1 MRVVSAA
8 EIDRALPVTA
18 LIDRLDQ
25 AFRDGAEVPLR
36 HHHTVPVA
44 DAPSGTLLLMPAWRQ
59 GGAMGV
65 KCVSVFPGN
74 AVRGLASVLGV
85 YLLLDA
91 ATGAPRALLDGVMLT
106 LRRTAAASA
115 LAARR
120 LAHPDAARLVMVGAG
135 ALSAHLVRAH
145 AAVRPIRQVKVWN
158 RSLPRAEAVAALLRA
173 EGFDATPAADLEG
186 AVRSA
191 DIVSCATMS
200 ATPIVQGAWLKP
212 GAHLDLVGGYTP
224 AMREADDEAVRR
236 STVFVDTRG
245 GALKE
250 AGDIVQPLQTGA
262 LVESAVAGDL
272 FDLAHGR
279 TTGRA
284 RPDEITFFKSVGS
297 AIEDLAAAELVA
309 ARLGLP

>member
-1 MRVVSAA
+1 MRIVSAD
-8 EIDRALPVTA
+8 EIDRALPVGD
-18 LIDRLDQ
+18 LIDRLEQ

-36 HHHTVPVA
+36 HHHAVSVP

-74 AVRGLASVLGV
+74 AALGLASVLGV

-91 ATGAPRALLDGVMLT
+91 RTGAPRALLDGVMLT

-115 LAARR
+115 LAARH
-120 LAHPDAARLVMVGAG
+120 LASPDAESLVMVGAG
-135 ALSAHLVRAH
+135 ALSAHLIRAH
-145 AAVRPIRQVKVWN
+145 SAVRPIRHVRIWN
-158 RSLPRAEAVAALLRA
+158 RSPARAEAQAALLRA
-173 EGFDATPAADLEG
+173 EGFDIAAAADLEG
-186 AVRSA
+186 AVRAA

-200 ATPIVQGAWLKP
+200 SDPVIRGAWLKP

-250 AGDIVQPLQTGA
+250 AGDVVQPLKSGVLA
-262 LVESAVAGDL
+262 EAAVAGDL

-279 TTGRA
+279 GPGR
-284 RPDEITFFKSVGS
+284 RRQDEITFFKSVGT

-309 ARLGLP
+309 ERLGLP

>member
-1 MRVVSAA
+1 MRNISAA
-8 EIDRALPVTA
+8 EVDRALPV
-18 LIDRLDQ
+18 LDLVDCLDE

-36 HHHTVPVA
+36 HHHTVQVPSA
-44 DAPSGTLLLMPAWRQ
+44 ASGTLLLMPAWRT

-74 AVRGLASVLGV
+74 AARGLASVLGV
-85 YLLLDA
+85 YLLMDA
-91 ATGAPRALLDGVMLT
+91 ATGMPRALLDGVMLT

-120 LAHPDAARLVMVGAG
+120 LAHAEAAELLLVGAG
-135 ALSAHLVRAH
+135 ALAPHLVRAH
-145 AAVRPIRQVKVWN
+145 AAVRPIRRVRVWN
-158 RSLPRAEAVAALLRA
+158 RAPERAAGMAGMLRA
-173 EGFDATPAADLEG
+173 EGFDITVASDLEA

-200 ATPIVQGAWLKP
+200 HEPVVRGAWLKP

-236 STVFVDTRG
+236 STVFVDTRA
-245 GALKE
+245 GAMKE
-250 AGDIVQPLQTGA
+250 AGDIVQPLQNGVLA
-262 LVESAVAGDL
+262 ESAIAGDL
-272 FDLAHGR
+272 PDLAHGR
-279 TTGRA
+279 VGGRSS
-284 RPDEITFFKSVGS
+284 PGEITFFKSVGT

-309 ARLGLP
+309 ARLGVA

>member
-1 MRVVSAA
+1 MRIVSAA
-8 EIDRALPVTA
+8 EVDRALPV
-18 LIDRLDQ
+18 LDLVDRLDE

-36 HHHTVPVA
+36 HHHTVQVPGA
-44 DAPSGTLLLMPAWRQ
+44 APGTLLLMPAWRA

-74 AVRGLASVLGV
+74 AARGLASVLGV
-85 YLLLDA
+85 YLLMDA
-91 ATGAPRALLDGVMLT
+91 TTGMPRALLDGVMLT

-120 LAHPDAARLVMVGAG
+120 LAHPQASDLLVVGAG
-135 ALSAHLVRAH
+135 ALAPHLARAH
-145 AAVRPIRQVKVWN
+145 AAVRPIRRVQVWN
-158 RSLPRAEAVAALLRA
+158 RNPERAAAMAGMLRA
-173 EGFDATPAADLEG
+173 EGFDVTVAAGLEA
-186 AVRSA
+186 AVRAA

-200 ATPIVQGAWLKP
+200 HEPVVRGAWLKP

-250 AGDIVQPLQTGA
+250 AGDIVQPLQSGVLA
-262 LVESAVAGDL
+262 ESAVAGDL

-279 TTGRA
+279 IAGRTS
-284 RPDEITFFKSVGS
+284 PGEITFFKSVGT

-309 ARLGLP
+309 ARLGLA